1 MSAAADTV
9 VLTGGS
15 AGIGQAIAARSRA
28 DGRRVINL
36 SRRPCPVEGVEN
48 LAVDLG
54 EAAAVAEAI
63 ARVRDLVG
71 ARGRVH
77 LIHNAAFPIADAVT
91 EFDARACEQAMRINV
106 VTPAE
111 LTAGLLPTMAPG
123 SSVIFIG
130 STLSEK
136 GVPGRLTYCASK
148 HALVGLLRATVQDL
162 FGAGIHAVCVCP
174 GFVDTPLLDPLR
186 ALGPEVMQRVLG
198 MISYG
203 RLLSP
208 EEVADIVAFC
218 VERPSLNGAV
228 IHANLGQRES

>member
-1 MSAAADTV
+1 MSTATDTI

-15 AGIGQAIAARSRA
+15 AGIGAAIAARSRA

-36 SRRPCPVEGVEN
+36 SRRPCRADGVIN
-48 LAVDLG
+48 VAVDLAD
-54 EAAAVAEAI
+54 AAAVAEAI
-63 ARVRDLVG
+63 VRVRELIG

-77 LIHNAAFPIADAVT
+77 LIHNAAFPIADAVS
-91 EFDARACEQAMRINV
+91 EFDARACEQAMRLNV

-136 GVPGRLTYCASK
+136 GVPGRLSYCASK
-148 HALVGLLRATVQDL
+148 HALVGLMRATVQDL
-162 FGAGIHAVCVCP
+162 FGTGIHAVCVCP

-186 ALGPEVMQRVLG
+186 ARGPEVMQQVLG
-198 MISYG
+198 MVSYG
-203 RLLSP
+203 RLLTP
-208 EEVADIVAFC
+208 EEVADIVAFTLD
-218 VERPSLNGAV
+218 RPALNGAI